1 MSFKSDIDM
10 TDLEHLYQEAAT
22 KEELLEVKINRVLK
36 WSNDRN
42 IIGGSSLL
50 AQYAKCQ
57 SEMGELADAILKGSK
72 DEFEDAMGD
81 AIVVLINLC
90 AIANTS
96 VGTCLD
102 KAWDQIKD
110 RKGVMFQGAFIK
122 ESDENYSRI
131 KNIVSTQKA
140 NLEVAK

>member
-10 TDLEHLYQEAAT
+10 TDIEHLYQEAAT

-36 WSNDRN
+36 WSRDRN

-50 AQYAKCQ
+50 GQYAKCQ
-57 SEMGELADAILKGSK
+57 SEMGALADAILKGNK
-72 DEFEDAMGD
+72 DKFEDVMGD
-81 AIVVLINLC
+81 AIVVIINLC
-90 AIANTS
+90 AIADTS
-96 VGTCLD
+96 IDTCLD
-102 KAWDQIKD
+102 RAWKRNKD

-131 KNIVSTQKA
+131 TNIVSTQKA
-140 NLEVAK
+140 HMETVK

>member
-10 TDLEHLYQEAAT
+10 TDIEHLYQEAAT
-22 KEELLEVKINRVLK
+22 KEELLEVKIQRVLK
-36 WSNDRN
+36 WSNDKN

-50 AQYAKCQ
+50 AQYAKGQ
-57 SEMGELADAILKGSK
+57 SEMGELADAILKGNK

-81 AIVVLINLC
+81 ALVVLINLC

-96 VGTCLD
+96 IGTCLD
-102 KAWDQIKD
+102 RAWEQIKD
-110 RKGVMFQGAFIK
+110 RKGVMFQGTFVK

-140 NLEVAK
+140 NMETFK

>member
-1 MSFKSDIDM
+1 MSFRSDIDM
-10 TDLEHLYQEAAT
+10 TDIEHLYQEAAT
-22 KEELLEVKINRVLK
+22 KEELLEVKIQKVLK
-36 WSNDRN
+36 WSNDKN

-50 AQYAKCQ
+50 TQYAKCQ
-57 SEMGELADAILKGSK
+57 SEMGELADAILKGNK

-96 VGTCLD
+96 IGTCLD
-102 KAWDQIKD
+102 RACEQIKD
-110 RKGVMFQGAFIK
+110 RKGVMFQGTFVK

-140 NLEVAK
+140 NMETFK

>member
-10 TDLEHLYQEAAT
+10 TDIEHLYQEAAT

-36 WSNDRN
+36 WSKDRN

-57 SEMGELADAILKGSK
+57 SEMGELADAILKGNK

-81 AIVVLINLC
+81 TIVVLINLC

-96 VGTCLD
+96 IDTCLD
-102 KAWDQIKD
+102 RALERNKD

-140 NLEVAK
+140 NLETVK

>member
-10 TDLEHLYQEAAT
+10 TDIEHLYQEAAT

-50 AQYAKCQ
+50 TQYAKCQ
-57 SEMGELADAILKGSK
+57 SEMGELADAILKGNK

-96 VGTCLD
+96 IGTCLD
-102 KAWDQIKD
+102 RAWGQIKD
-110 RKGVMFQGAFIK
+110 RKGVMFQGTFVK

-140 NLEVAK
+140 NMETFK

>member
-10 TDLEHLYQEAAT
+10 TDIEHLYQEAAT

-57 SEMGELADAILKGSK
+57 SEMGELADAILKGNK

-96 VGTCLD
+96 IGTCLD
-102 KAWDQIKD
+102 RAWEQIKD